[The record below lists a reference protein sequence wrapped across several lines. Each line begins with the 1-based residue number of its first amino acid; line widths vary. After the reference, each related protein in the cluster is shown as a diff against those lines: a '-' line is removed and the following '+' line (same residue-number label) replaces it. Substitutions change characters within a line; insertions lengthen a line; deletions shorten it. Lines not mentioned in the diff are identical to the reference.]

1 MSDRNKA
8 AVSYFGPF
16 FTEVIFMKCIS
27 CGAPLDD
34 ENAIF
39 CEKCYKENVAKNA
52 GDVSGENKRNGG
64 KKPRDDKNKTKKI
77 IFAIIAVVVS
87 IILGIVIWAVSWG
100 ISALNKVDRD
110 NLSGDLGIA
119 SDADLPFDDNVKNI
133 ALFGLD
139 TRQDN
144 DKGRSDA
151 IIILSIDKVNKSIK
165 MTSIA
170 RDTYIEFENGKH
182 DKITHAWAYG
192 KANLAV
198 KTINHNFKLDITDYV
213 SVNFYQFSE
222 IIDYIGGVT
231 IDVSE
236 SEMKVMN
243 THYIPYLKDMGI
255 ECDYIKEAGVQH
267 LNGGQALAY
276 ARNRYTGSD
285 IDRGNRQR
293 EVLSAMFDTV
303 KKMNP
308 LKFPKLVE
316 MILSECTT
324 SLDNGEMLG
333 IGMWA
338 LANSPSIESYGLPND
353 ECPGRGQSINGT
365 SYMVYDLQL
374 ASEKLHDFI
383 YLPPKTQ
390 ETSSMIP
397 TSSEK

>member
-1 MSDRNKA
+1 
-8 AVSYFGPF
+8 
-16 FTEVIFMKCIS
+16 MKCIS

-52 GDVSGENKRNGG
+52 GDVKPDNKRNGG
-64 KKPRDDKNKTKKI
+64 KKPQDNKKKKI
-77 IFAIIAVVVS
+77 FLAVIAIVVAVV
-87 IILGIVIWAVSWG
+87 LAIVVWAVSWG

-110 NLSGDLGIA
+110 NLSGDLGIV
-119 SDADLPFDDNVKNI
+119 SDADLPFDDDIKNI

-139 TRQDN
+139 SRQDN
-144 DKGRSDA
+144 ASGRSDA
-151 IIILSIDKVNKSIK
+151 IIILSIDKVNKAVK
-165 MTSIA
+165 MTSVA
-170 RDTYIEFENGKH
+170 RDTYIEFESGKH

-198 KTINHNFKLDITDYV
+198 KTLNSNFKLDITDYV

-236 SEMKVMN
+236 SEMNVMN
-243 THYIPYLKDMGI
+243 KHYIPYLRDMGI
-255 ECDYIKEAGVQH
+255 ECDYIKETGVQH

-276 ARNRYTGSD
+276 SRNRYTGSD

-324 SLDNGEMLG
+324 SLNNSEMLG

-338 LANSPSIESYGLPND
+338 LANSPEIMSFGLPNE
-353 ECPGRGQSINGT
+353 ECKGKGHMINGT
-365 SYMVYDLQL
+365 SYMVYDLEH
-374 ASEKLHDFI
+374 ASQMLHDFI
-383 YLPPKTQ
+383 YLPPKI
-390 ETSSMIP
+390 EDNSSVP
-397 TSSEK
+397 VSSEK